1 MLMREGNGNTT
12 FVGPLNLELTWLCS
26 DDCKFQ
32 VVHGLITR
40 DVD

>member
-1 MLMREGNGNTT
+1 MLMREGNGNT

-40 DVD
+40 VVD